1 MHGFVGSADSRQS
14 LPRRNENRR
23 FSNQEF
29 IATVASVPINRRKPA
44 PLDIA
49 NKLPSN
55 IEAERSLLGAI
66 LIDNRTLKIISELLV
81 PDDLFHDH
89 HRRIYVAMLEMNE
102 DEKAIDIVTLA
113 DYLHQKEALDSSG
126 GAAYIAQLMDG
137 VPHVTNVKYYAK
149 IVRDKSALRGLIHAT
164 MAIQQ
169 DAMDSHENTETILV
183 RAELAMGKVIA
194 PLTGAN
200 GNNPAAVVGFTS
212 LLQRECSPVE
222 YAIEP
227 LLSSRG
233 TGEIFAWRG
242 TGKSYIT
249 TQMAIDISLG
259 KAVMFGAHRGG
270 GGHWPISRAYR
281 TLYVYGEMD
290 DSEIKQRAV
299 ALSRMAD
306 GQIPK
311 DEQLGTMCKDYQR
324 NWRPKLSSAL
334 DRKFIEDRI
343 FGHGYEGLILDNFS
357 TLWPTSQE
365 QQSDRSAIL
374 AEWFTDLNQRG
385 VWIIF
390 LHHAGKSG
398 EQRGDSEK
406 EDMLSFVLKLRRP
419 ANYKAEEGLRVE
431 VHVEK
436 NRHKPSE
443 SRWLMPFEI
452 ALMKDANG
460 ETIWTTRP
468 AQEAQRRAAF
478 EMFKNDMPAMFVG
491 QEVGVSRATIYRWKK
506 QYDEHPN
513 PEFHTEADE

>member
-1 MHGFVGSADSRQS
+1 MS
-14 LPRRNENRR
+14 
-23 FSNQEF
+23 
-29 IATVASVPINRRKPA
+29 SVPINRPKPL
-44 PLDIA
+44 PLDLA
-49 NKLPSN
+49 KKLPSHL
-55 IEAERSLLGAI
+55 EAERSLLGAI
-66 LIDNRTLKIISELLV
+66 LIDNRALKTVAEKIV
-81 PDDLFHDH
+81 PEDFFHDH
-89 HRRIYVAMLEMNE
+89 HRRIYTAMLELAE
-102 DEKAIDIVTLA
+102 DESPVDLVTLPERLETKRELA
-113 DYLHQKEALDSSG
+113 GVG
-126 GAAYIAQLMDG
+126 GVAYISQLMDG
-137 VPHVTNVKYYAK
+137 VPSITNVAHWAK
-149 IVRDKSALRGLIHAT
+149 ILREKTVLRNLIHAAS
-164 MAIQQ
+164 AIQQ
-169 DAMDSHENTETILV
+169 QAIDANDDAETIVMHAGLS
-183 RAELAMGKVIA
+183 MGQVTA
-194 PLTGAN
+194 SLTGAN
-200 GNNPAAVVGFTS
+200 GNNPAVVVGFQS
-212 LLQRECSPVE
+212 LLSRECAPVE

-249 TQMAIDISLG
+249 TQMAVDISTG
-259 KAVMFGAHRGG
+259 RQVMFGGHRGG

-290 DSEIKQRAV
+290 DSEIKQRAQ
-299 ALSRMAD
+299 ALVRMAQTA
-306 GQIPK
+306 GEIPS
-311 DEQLGTMCKDYQR
+311 DDQLGTMCKDYQKA
-324 NWRPKLSSAL
+324 WRPKLSTAK

-343 FGHGYEGLILDNFS
+343 FGHGYEGLILDNIS

-365 QQSDRSAIL
+365 NQSDRSAIL

-385 VWIIF
+385 VWVIF

-452 ALMKDANG
+452 ALGRDAAG

-513 PEFHTEADE
+513 PDFHTEPDGSD

>member
-1 MHGFVGSADSRQS
+1 M
-14 LPRRNENRR
+14 
-23 FSNQEF
+23 
-29 IATVASVPINRRKPA
+29 ASVPINRPKPL
-44 PLDIA
+44 PVDIA
-49 NKLPSN
+49 RKMPCNT
-55 IEAERSLLGAI
+55 EAESSLLGAI
-66 LIDNRTLKIISELLV
+66 LLDNRALKTIAEKIV

-89 HRRIYVAMLEMNE
+89 HRRIYIAMLEMAE
-102 DEKAIDIVTLA
+102 DSEAIDLVTLSER
-113 DYLHQKEALDSSG
+113 LQTKGEIEAVG
-126 GAAYIAQLMDG
+126 GAAYISQLMDG
-137 VPHVTNVKYYAK
+137 VPHITNVAHYAK
-149 IVRDKSALRGLIHAT
+149 IVRGKSVLRGLIHAT
-164 MAIQQ
+164 AAIQEQ
-169 DAMDSHENTETILV
+169 ALDGHEDAEQIVE
-183 RAELAMGKVIA
+183 RAGFSLGQVTA
-194 PLTGAN
+194 PLAGTN
-200 GNNPAAVVGFTS
+200 GNPAVVVGFAS
-212 LLQRECSPVE
+212 LLSRECAPVE

-233 TGEIFAWRG
+233 TGEIYAWRG

-249 TQMAIDISLG
+249 TQMAVDISLG
-259 KAVMFGAHRGG
+259 KPMMFGGHRGA
-270 GGHWPISRAYR
+270 GGHWPINRAYR

-290 DSEIKQRAV
+290 DSEIKERAI
-299 ALSRMAD
+299 AIARMSG
-306 GQIPK
+306 GQPPT
-311 DEQLGTMCKDYQR
+311 DEQLGTMCKDFQKD
-324 NWRPKLSSAL
+324 WRPKISTAR

-343 FGHGYEGLILDNFS
+343 FGHGYEGLILDNIS
-357 TLWPTSQE
+357 TLWPAATE
-365 QQSDRSAIL
+365 KQSDRSAEL

-385 VWIIF
+385 VWVIF

-452 ALMKDANG
+452 ALTRDAAG
-460 ETIWTTRP
+460 EPLWVTHP

-506 QYDEHPN
+506 DYDEHPN
-513 PEFHTEADE
+513 PDFHTETEE

>member
-1 MHGFVGSADSRQS
+1 MS
-14 LPRRNENRR
+14 
-23 FSNQEF
+23 
-29 IATVASVPINRRKPA
+29 SVPINRTKP
-44 PLDIA
+44 LSVDFA
-49 NKLPSN
+49 NKLPCH
-55 IEAERSLLGAI
+55 IEAERILLAAI
-66 LIDNRTLKIISELLV
+66 LMDGKTLKTIADKIV
-81 PDDLFHDH
+81 PNDFFHDH
-89 HRRIYVAMLEMNE
+89 HRRIYMAMLELAE
-102 DEKAIDIVTLA
+102 DELPIDLVPLTDRLEKKRE
-113 DYLHQKEALDSSG
+113 LQGVG
-126 GAAYIAQLMDG
+126 GAAYVSQLMDS
-137 VPHVTNVKYYAK
+137 VPHITNVGYYAK
-149 IVRDKSALRGLIHAT
+149 IVREKAVLRGLIHAT
-164 MAIQQ
+164 AAIQQ
-169 DAMDSHENTETILV
+169 QAFEGNEDAETIVAHAGLSMAQV
-183 RAELAMGKVIA
+183 T
-194 PLTGAN
+194 TGMTEGN
-200 GNNPAAVVGFTS
+200 GNNPAVVVGFTS
-212 LLQRECSPVE
+212 LLTRECAPVE

-249 TQMAIDISLG
+249 TQMAVDIALG
-259 KAVMFGAHRGG
+259 KPMMFGGHRGG

-299 ALSRMAD
+299 ALARMAD
-306 GQIPK
+306 LSGGIPT
-311 DEQLGTMCKDYQR
+311 DDQLGTMCKDYQKS
-324 NWRPKLSSAL
+324 WRPKLSTAR
-334 DRKFIEDRI
+334 DRKLIEDRI
-343 FGHGYEGLILDNFS
+343 FGYGYEGVILDNIS
-357 TLWPTSQE
+357 TLWPTNQE
-365 QQSDRSAIL
+365 NQTDRSAIL
-374 AEWFTDLNQRG
+374 ADWFTDLNQRG
-385 VWIIF
+385 IWVIF

-452 ALMKDANG
+452 ALARNAAG
-460 ETIWTTRP
+460 EMIWASRP

-513 PEFHTEADE
+513 PDFHTESDGE

>member
-1 MHGFVGSADSRQS
+1 MS
-14 LPRRNENRR
+14 
-23 FSNQEF
+23 
-29 IATVASVPINRRKPA
+29 SVPINRPKP
-44 PLDIA
+44 
-49 NKLPSN
+49 LPSN
-55 IEAERSLLGAI
+55 ISKKLPSHLEAERILLAAI
-66 LIDNRTLKIISELLV
+66 LLDNAAFKKIAEKIV
-81 PDDLFHDH
+81 PDDFFHDH
-89 HRRIYVAMLEMNE
+89 HRRIYVAMLEMAE
-102 DEKAIDIVTLA
+102 DELPIDLVPLTDRLESKHE
-113 DYLHQKEALDSSG
+113 LEAVG
-126 GAAYIAQLMDG
+126 GNAYISQLMDG
-137 VPHVTNVKYYAK
+137 MPRITNLNYYAT
-149 IVRDKSALRGLIHAT
+149 ILREKTVLRNLIHAASAMQT
-164 MAIQQ
+164 QALDGEE
-169 DAMDSHENTETILV
+169 DAETILL
-183 RAELAMGKVIA
+183 RAGLSLGTVSASLAG
-194 PLTGAN
+194 TN
-200 GNNPAAVVGFTS
+200 GNNPAVVVGFSS
-212 LLQRECSPVE
+212 LLSRECAPVE

-249 TQMAIDISLG
+249 TQMAVDISTG
-259 KAVMFGAHRGG
+259 RAVMFGGHRGG

-290 DSEIKQRAV
+290 DSEIKQRAQ
-299 ALSRMAD
+299 ALVRMAKTA
-306 GQIPK
+306 GEIPT
-311 DEQLGTMCKDYQR
+311 DDQLGTMCKDYQKS
-324 NWRPKLSSAL
+324 WRPKLSTAK
-334 DRKFIEDRI
+334 DRKYIEDRI
-343 FGHGYEGLILDNFS
+343 FGHGYEGLILDNVS

-365 QQSDRSAIL
+365 NQSDRSAIL

-385 VWIIF
+385 VWVIF

-452 ALMKDANG
+452 ALAKDAGG

-513 PEFHTEADE
+513 PDFHTEPDSD

>member
-1 MHGFVGSADSRQS
+1 M
-14 LPRRNENRR
+14 
-23 FSNQEF
+23 
-29 IATVASVPINRRKPA
+29 ASVPINRPKPLSA
-44 PLDIA
+44 DITK
-49 NKLPSN
+49 KLPSH
-55 IEAERSLLGAI
+55 IEAERILLGSI
-66 LIDNRTLKIISELLV
+66 LLDNKALKTVADKIV
-81 PDDLFHDH
+81 PADFFHDH
-89 HRRIYVAMLEMNE
+89 HRRIYIAMLEIAE
-102 DEKAIDIVTLA
+102 DEAPIDLA
-113 DYLHQKEALDSSG
+113 PLSDRLEQKRELEAVG
-126 GAAYIAQLMDG
+126 GAPYISTLMDG
-137 VPHVTNVKYYAK
+137 IPRITNLLYYTK
-149 IVRDKSALRGLIHAT
+149 ILREKSILRKLIYEAA
-164 MAIQQ
+164 AIQQ
-169 DAMDSHENTETILV
+169 QVFDGQSDAETIV
-183 RAELAMGKVIA
+183 ERAGLSMAQVSSAMTEG
-194 PLTGAN
+194 N
-200 GNNPAAVVGFTS
+200 GNNPAIVVGFSS
-212 LLQRECSPVE
+212 LLHRECLPVE

-249 TQMAIDISLG
+249 TQMAVDISLG
-259 KAVMFGAHRGG
+259 RPMMFGGHRGG

-299 ALSRMAD
+299 ALANMARTA
-306 GQIPK
+306 GEIPT
-311 DEQLGTMCKDYQR
+311 DDQLGTMCKDYQKS
-324 NWRPKLSSAL
+324 WRPKLSTAR
-334 DRKFIEDRI
+334 DRKYIEDRI
-343 FGHGYEGLILDNFS
+343 FGHGYEGLILDNIS

-385 VWIIF
+385 IWVIF

-406 EDMLSFVLKLRRP
+406 EDMLSFVMKLRRP

-431 VHVEK
+431 VHIDK

-452 ALMKDANG
+452 ALAKDAAG

-478 EMFKNDMPAMFVG
+478 DMFKNDMPAMFVG

-506 QYDEHPN
+506 QYDEQPN
-513 PEFHTEADE
+513 PDFHAEAEE

>member
-1 MHGFVGSADSRQS
+1 M
-14 LPRRNENRR
+14 
-23 FSNQEF
+23 
-29 IATVASVPINRRKPA
+29 ASVPINRTKPLPSDLA
-44 PLDIA
+44 K
-49 NKLPSN
+49 KLPCN
-55 IEAERSLLGAI
+55 VEAERSVIGAVLLDSSA
-66 LIDNRTLKIISELLV
+66 LKIAADKLV
-81 PDDLFHDH
+81 PDDFFHDH
-89 HRRIYVAMLEMNE
+89 HRRIYIAMLEMSE
-102 DEKAIDIVTLA
+102 DETPIDLVTLT
-113 DYLHQKEALDSSG
+113 DWLEKQNLLESVG
-126 GAAYIAQLMDG
+126 GAAYISQLMDG
-137 VPHVTNVKYYAK
+137 VPHVTNVGHYAK
-149 IVRDKSALRGLIHAT
+149 IIRDKAVLRGLIHAT
-164 MAIQQ
+164 AAIQQ
-169 DAMDSHENTETILV
+169 QALDGNEDAEQIVERANSSMAYVTASH
-183 RAELAMGKVIA
+183 
-194 PLTGAN
+194 N
-200 GNNPAAVVGFTS
+200 GTNGSNPAIVVGFSS
-212 LLQRECSPVE
+212 LLNRECSPVE

-249 TQMAIDISLG
+249 TQMAVDISMG
-259 KAVMFGAHRGG
+259 KPMMFGGHRGG
-270 GGHWPISRAYR
+270 GGHWPISRGYR

-299 ALSRMAD
+299 ALARMTNGD
-306 GQIPK
+306 IPRN
-311 DEQLGTMCKDYQR
+311 EQLGTMCKDYQKT
-324 NWRPKLSSAL
+324 WRPKLSTAR

-343 FGHGYEGLILDNFS
+343 FGHGYEGLILDNIS

-385 VWIIF
+385 VWVIF

-452 ALMKDANG
+452 ALAKDAAG

-506 QYDEHPN
+506 LYDEHPN
-513 PEFHTEADE
+513 PDFHTETEE

>member
-1 MHGFVGSADSRQS
+1 MS
-14 LPRRNENRR
+14 
-23 FSNQEF
+23 
-29 IATVASVPINRRKPA
+29 SVPINRIKPLPA
-44 PLDIA
+44 DIA
-49 NKLPSN
+49 KKLPCN
-55 IEAERSLLGAI
+55 IDAERSLLGAI
-66 LIDNRTLKIISELLV
+66 LLDNRTLKIISEKIV
-81 PDDLFHDH
+81 PDDIFHDH
-89 HRRIYVAMLEMNE
+89 HRKIYLAMLEMAE
-102 DEKAIDIVTLA
+102 DETAIDLLTLP
-113 DYLHQKEALDSSG
+113 DYLERKQQLETVG
-126 GAAYIAQLMDG
+126 GAAYISKLMDG
-137 VPHVTNVKYYAK
+137 VPHITNVAHYGK
-149 IVRDKSALRGLIHAT
+149 IVREKSVLRGLIHAT
-164 MAIQQ
+164 AAIQQ
-169 DAMDSHENTETILV
+169 QALDANEDAETIVAHAGISVGQIGTSLI
-183 RAELAMGKVIA
+183 EG
-194 PLTGAN
+194 N
-200 GNNPAAVVGFTS
+200 GHNPAVVVGFSS
-212 LLQRECSPVE
+212 LLTRECAPVE

-249 TQMAIDISLG
+249 TQMAVDISMG
-259 KAVMFGAHRGG
+259 KAVMFGGHRGG

-290 DSEIKQRAV
+290 DSEIKQRAQ
-299 ALSRMAD
+299 ALARMTSGD
-306 GQIPK
+306 NPK
-311 DEQLGTMCKDYQR
+311 DEQLGTMCKDYQKT
-324 NWRPKLSSAL
+324 WRPKLSTAR
-334 DRKFIEDRI
+334 DRKIIEDRV
-343 FGHGYEGLILDNFS
+343 FGHGYEGLILDNIS

-385 VWIIF
+385 VWVIF
-390 LHHAGKSG
+390 LHHAGKG
-398 EQRGDSEK
+398 GDQRGDSEK

-452 ALMKDANG
+452 ALTKDAEG
-460 ETIWTTRP
+460 KTIWTTRP

-506 QYDEHPN
+506 DYDEHPN
-513 PEFHTEADE
+513 PDFHTEHED

>member
-1 MHGFVGSADSRQS
+1 VS
-14 LPRRNENRR
+14 
-23 FSNQEF
+23 
-29 IATVASVPINRRKPA
+29 SVPINRPKPLSAAIA
-44 PLDIA
+44 PKMPC
-49 NKLPSN
+49 NT
-55 IEAERSLLGAI
+55 EAERSLLGAI
-66 LIDNRTLKIISELLV
+66 LLNNAALKTIAEKIV
-81 PDDLFHDH
+81 PNDFFHDH
-89 HRRIYVAMLEMNE
+89 HRRIYIAMMEVAE
-102 DEKAIDIVTLA
+102 DEKPIELVSLTEQLERK
-113 DYLHQKEALDSSG
+113 KEIESVG
-126 GAAYIAQLMDG
+126 GAAYVSQLMDG
-137 VPHVTNVKYYAK
+137 MPRITNVAYYAQLVK
-149 IVRDKSALRGLIHAT
+149 EKSVLRGLIHAT
-164 MAIQQ
+164 AAIQQ
-169 DAMDSHENTETILV
+169 QAFEGEEDAEIIIARAGLSMNQVTSSLTE
-183 RAELAMGKVIA
+183 GS
-194 PLTGAN
+194 
-200 GNNPAAVVGFTS
+200 GNNPAVVVGFSS
-212 LLQRECSPVE
+212 LLNRECAPVE

-249 TQMAIDISLG
+249 TQMAVDISLG
-259 KAVMFGAHRGG
+259 KPLMFGGHRGG
-270 GGHWPISRAYR
+270 GGHWPISRGYR

-299 ALSRMAD
+299 ALARMAD
-306 GQIPK
+306 TAGGIPS
-311 DEQLGTMCKDYQR
+311 DDQLGTMCKDYQKT
-324 NWRPKLSSAL
+324 WRPKLSTAR

-343 FGHGYEGLILDNFS
+343 FGHGYEGLILDNIS

-365 QQSDRSAIL
+365 NQSDRSAIL

-385 VWIIF
+385 VWVIF

-452 ALMKDANG
+452 ALAKDASG

-478 EMFKNDMPAMFVG
+478 EMFKDDMPTMFVG
-491 QEVGVSRATIYRWKK
+491 QEIGVSRATIYRWKK
-506 QYDEHPN
+506 DYDEQPN
-513 PEFHTEADE
+513 PDFHAGSED